1 MLGWELSKQI
11 KEYSKTGPL
20 VWGGVG
26 ETKRRLTQH
35 GPSAY
40 MPRTLS
46 SPAVPGQPPPSGQ
59 PVPKQKGGL

>member
-1 MLGWELSKQI
+1 MGVIQTDKRVIKDWTTGWE
-11 KEYSKTGPL
+11 
-20 VWGGVG
+20 GV
-26 ETKRRLTQH
+26 KRRLTQH

-59 PVPKQKGGL
+59 PVPKQKGGVIVA